1 MLKSRHALLALAS
14 AALHFAVCA
23 SAAHAFGEAIAAP
36 HGAQVTE
43 VAPALRING
52 VPTQLRS
59 FHVELPLAAVEQHFR
74 AALGAAVVREQLGQW
89 TVLARVQ
96 QQRLDT
102 IRLRA
107 AGPHA
112 TEGTLSAAELGAAG
126 RPSRHGELPP
136 PPGSERQ
143 LDLHTHEHGRSTR
156 FIVWHGARSIDAGAR
171 HLQRTLGARGL
182 QLERSLPLEDAGA
195 RGRSLW
201 FRGRNSEATAV
212 IVAERRGSVS
222 VSLALST
229 APDAQQ

>member
-1 MLKSRHALLALAS
+1 MLKSRHSLLARAGAVLHLAT
-14 AALHFAVCA
+14 CA
-23 SAAHAFGEAIAAP
+23 GAAHAFGEAIAAP
-36 HGAQVTE
+36 PGAHVSE
-43 VAPALRING
+43 IAPALRING

-74 AALGAAVVREQLGQW
+74 TTPGPAFVRERLGQW
-89 TVLARVQ
+89 IVLTRVQ

-107 AGPHA
+107 AAPHA
-112 TEGTLSAAELGAAG
+112 TEGTLSTAG
-126 RPSRHGELPP
+126 LDATGIRPRHGELPP

-143 LDLHTHEHGRSTR
+143 LELQAHEHGRETR
-156 FIVWHGARSIDAGAR
+156 FIVWHGARSVDAGAR

-182 QLERSLPLEDAGA
+182 RLERSLPLEDAGA

-201 FRGRNSEATAV
+201 FRGRSSEATAV
-212 IVAERRGSVS
+212 IVAERGGSVS

-229 APDAQQ
+229 APDAPR